1 MNQPPMA
8 APVLLLIA
16 PPVLLQR
23 ADPLRQRIGE
33 DTFRQSGLD
42 QLSPTQLHTLERWL
56 AGHATELADAA
67 PVSEAAT
74 ATAAS
79 RTTRSKATVESHL
92 VGTFRGWRHGT
103 VLTLANGQ
111 RWKISDDSSLFPG
124 KSLEQP
130 AVTVKRGLL
139 GGWLFKVD
147 GYNTSAHVTPAN

>member
-1 MNQPPMA
+1 MA

-42 QLSPTQLHTLERWL
+42 QLSPTQLHTLERLL
-56 AGHATELADAA
+56 AAHASELADAA
-67 PVSEAAT
+67 PVSAAASAT
-74 ATAAS
+74 AVS
-79 RTTRSKATVESHL
+79 RSTRSKATVESRL
-92 VGTFRGWRHGT
+92 VGTFRGWRRGSM
-103 VLTLANGQ
+103 LTLANGQ

-124 KSLEQP
+124 NPIEQP

-139 GGWLFKVD
+139 GGWLHQGCSD
-147 GYNTSAHVTPAN
+147 